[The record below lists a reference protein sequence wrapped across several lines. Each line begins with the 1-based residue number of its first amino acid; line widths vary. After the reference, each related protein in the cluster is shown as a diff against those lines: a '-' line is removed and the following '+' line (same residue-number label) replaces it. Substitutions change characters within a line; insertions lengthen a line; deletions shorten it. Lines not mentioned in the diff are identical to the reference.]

1 MCPGRDRNDLPPVN
15 FIQNC
20 VRLCLSMLVLKIL
33 TYPINE
39 VIFKYTLD
47 ELVQEVRSYQLVYIR
62 TRKIICKW
70 LDGQVREAAMY

>member
-1 MCPGRDRNDLPPVN
+1 
-15 FIQNC
+15 
-20 VRLCLSMLVLKIL
+20 MLALKIL

-47 ELVQEVRSYQLVYIR
+47 ELVQEVWSYQLVYIR

-70 LDGQVREAAMY
+70 LDGRVREAAMY